1 MTERKPPDDR
11 ELEQYLKGEGPL
23 SRRYRDASG
32 ESTPPDLDEAI
43 LARAR
48 AELKRKP
55 PSLNRYLAPV
65 ALAASLVLGVNLA
78 WNLYQVE
85 PVPAESQR
93 FEERL
98 AKSAEP
104 TFVPD
109 APPPP
114 APSADTAAPA
124 PAPAAKRKAEAAP
137 PPQLRDRPGEAD
149 AAAAARE
156 REQLAAAQARDD
168 NAAEE
173 QKAAVARQAYADTER
188 RAMSES
194 GAAGAAVAPSAAL
207 APVPPPLTEAQKI
220 DRLIGYV
227 GSLEGAV
234 FIRNGREHT
243 AEDAAKHMQ
252 LKRDKAGDRCDT
264 AEEFIRVC
272 ASFSSR
278 SGEAY
283 LIRLP
288 DGRTRTAEDVLREQ
302 LAVIE
307 NR

>member
-1 MTERKPPDDR
+1 MTDQKRPDDR
-11 ELEQYLKGEGPL
+11 ELEQYLEGGSPL

-32 ESTPPDLDEAI
+32 EASPPELDEAI

-48 AELKRKP
+48 AEVKRKP

-65 ALAASLVLGVNLA
+65 ALAASLLLGVNLA

-98 AKSAEP
+98 AKSPEP

-109 APPPP
+109 APPP
-114 APSADTAAPA
+114 APE
-124 PAPAAKRKAEAAP
+124 AKRKAEAAP
-137 PPQLRDRPGEAD
+137 PPQPQLQDRASEAD
-149 AAAAARE
+149 VAAAARE
-156 REQLAAAQARDD
+156 REQLAAAQARDE

-173 QKAAVARQAYADTER
+173 KKAAVARQAHAETQQRE
-188 RAMSES
+188 MGES
-194 GAAGAAVAPSAAL
+194 RAAGAAAAPSAAL
-207 APVPPPLTEAQKI
+207 APEPAPLTEARKI
-220 DRLIGYV
+220 DSLIAHV
-227 GSLEGAV
+227 RALEGAV

-243 AEDAAKHMQ
+243 AGDAAKHLQ
-252 LKRDKAGDRCDT
+252 LKRDKAGERCDT

-283 LIRLP
+283 LIRFA
-288 DGRTRTAEDVLREQ
+288 DGRTRTAEDVLRER
-302 LAVIE
+302 LAALE
-307 NR
+307 GR